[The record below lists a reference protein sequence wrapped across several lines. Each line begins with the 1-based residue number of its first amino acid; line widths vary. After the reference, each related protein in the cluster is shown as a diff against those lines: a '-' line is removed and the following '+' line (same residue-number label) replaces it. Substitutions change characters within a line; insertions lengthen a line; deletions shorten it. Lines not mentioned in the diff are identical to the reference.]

1 MKDDFFSFCT
11 SLKPIELKGIGELSK
26 VEHLNEGVTV
36 YSVGNESDAM
46 YIINRGAVEVIHED
60 PRYAD
65 RTVISYLSRGDMF
78 GEIGVL
84 TNEPRKNAIR
94 TCEPV
99 SLQVFRKKDFPELVR
114 RVPGFF
120 YYICQQLAVRLV
132 QVSDMAFVQSNCL
145 ELSGS
150 LGNFD
155 LVTIYQTILNSSQ
168 TGELSIFNE
177 NNEPVAVFF
186 FEAGQPKYGQYFHLR
201 GEEAF
206 WQLFLHEKL
215 PGTFSFAIREP
226 PPPDHAQSEPIQRN
240 PTDMLITALQYRDEF
255 KQMSLHLPP
264 PESVVRRQRLN
275 LDWSDPEYRDLQHI
289 AEEIWQTCYSSPM
302 TLDELFQR
310 LNFCEL
316 RLCKTL
322 GKLLADGHFVVE
334 TQEKPVEVA
343 T

>member
-1 MKDDFFSFCT
+1 MKNDFFSFCT
-11 SLKPIELKGIGELSK
+11 SLKPIELKGLGELSK
-26 VEHLNEGVTV
+26 VEHMDEGVTV
-36 YSVGNESDAM
+36 YSVGSASEAM

-84 TNEPRKNAIR
+84 TDQPRKNAIR

-99 SLQVFRKKDFPELVR
+99 SLQVFRKKDFPEIVK

-120 YYICQQLAVRLV
+120 YYICQQLALRLV

-150 LGNFD
+150 LSNFD

-177 NNEPVAVFF
+177 ANEPIAVFF
-186 FEAGQPKYGQYFHLR
+186 FENGIPKYGQYFHLH

-215 PGTFSFAIREP
+215 PGTFSFAIRDLP
-226 PPPDHAQSEPIQRN
+226 PEQVQTQAIERN

-255 KQMSLHLPP
+255 KQMSLQLPP
-264 PESVVRRQRLN
+264 PEAVLRRQKLN
-275 LDWSDPEYRDLQHI
+275 LDWSDPEYRDLQHV
-289 AEEIWQTCYSSPM
+289 AEEVWQICYSSPM
-302 TLDELFQR
+302 TFEELFQR
-310 LNFCEL
+310 VNFCEL

-322 GKLLADGHFVVE
+322 GKLLSDGHFKAE
-334 TQEKPVEVA
+334 GQSAPMEVA
-343 T
+343 S